1 MTSSAAKRKHNFIL
15 NVRYDIFVRS
25 STPIQLMNLLLES
38 SMFTRLSK
46 YFRGPKNLSHL
57 LSRFIKRHW
66 LIDVHH
72 FKSALNFPFTSY
84 NSVNKFT
91 FNSFNHSR
99 EGYAYAKR
107 HIGKLIFNV
116 MVRCFPCWLS
126 KQRMLEFNWCVLTG
140 CR

>member
-84 NSVNKFT
+84 NSVPNLHSIHSIILVRVT
-91 FNSFNHSR
+91 LTRNAISESSFLTLWFVVFLA
-99 EGYAYAKR
+99 G
-107 HIGKLIFNV
+107 
-116 MVRCFPCWLS
+116 CLS
-126 KQRMLEFNWCVLTG
+126 KECWSSTG
-140 CR
+140 AF